1 MTGRI
6 CEIRVINV
14 GKGQVVVA
22 DRYVSA
28 LVNSISIL
36 SYFQVE
42 VGCRDY
48 LSSIFNALVLS

>member
-14 GKGQVVVA
+14 GKGQVVA
-22 DRYVSA
+22 DRYVST